1 MAGVS
6 APHVVTRALHTLV
19 PSRWRL
25 PVRYRLMQVSGT
37 LEPEL
42 VRLTDYIE
50 PGHVTIDVGANH
62 GVWSY
67 RLARVSTRVEAFE
80 PQPWCADT
88 LQAWASPRVSV
99 HRVGLSDADG
109 ELQLAVPQSGGL
121 PLTSR
126 ATFED
131 APADWPRVA
140 VPVCRLDDFGFTD
153 VGFVKIDVE
162 GHERAV
168 LRGAAETL
176 RRERPVLVIE
186 VEQRHL
192 GDTPID
198 EVLDGI
204 EALGYDG
211 RFLLRDRWT
220 PLATFDYAA
229 HQAPYEE
236 DTGNRAYVN
245 NFLFLPKGGR
255 PSRPAG

>member
-1 MAGVS
+1 MSVS
-6 APHVVTRALHTLV
+6 LAVTRTLHAVV

-25 PVRYRLMQVSGT
+25 PLRYRWMRLRGT

-42 VRLTDYIE
+42 LRLAEYVE
-50 PGHVTIDVGANH
+50 PGHVAIDVGANH

-67 RLARVSTRVEAFE
+67 RLARLSAEVEAFE

-88 LQAWASPRVSV
+88 LEAWGSPRVRV
-99 HRVGLSDADG
+99 RHVGLSDADR
-109 ELQLAVPQSGGL
+109 ELELAVPRSGGRL
-121 PLTSR
+121 LTGY
-126 ATFED
+126 ATFEN
-131 APADWPRVA
+131 APADWPRIPVA
-140 VPVCRLDDFGFTD
+140 VRRLDDFGFTD

-192 GDTPID
+192 GGTPVG
-198 EVLDGI
+198 EVLGEI

-211 RFLLRDRWT
+211 WFLQDGRWT
-220 PLATFDYAA
+220 PLVAFDYAE
-229 HQAPYEE
+229 HQAPYENN
-236 DTGNRAYVN
+236 TANKAYVN